1 MTSQSKFYKI
11 EGDTIDRT
19 HRTCPK
25 CGDGYYLG
33 EHYDRYVC
41 GKCHYTIFKRKG
53 NAPARTKGT
62 GKGRSPRRRVRS
74 QQ

>member
-11 EGDTIDRT
+11 EGDKIDRT

-25 CGDGYYLG
+25 CGDGFYLG

-41 GKCHYTIFKRKG
+41 GNCHYTIFKRKG
-53 NAPARTKGT
+53 ATATRTKGT
-62 GKGRSPRRRVRS
+62 GKRTPRKRVRS
-74 QQ
+74 APN

>member
-11 EGDTIDRT
+11 EGNTINRT
-19 HRTCPK
+19 HRSCPK

-53 NAPARTKGT
+53 PAAMRSK
-62 GKGRSPRRRVRS
+62 GKGSRSPRKRVRS
-74 QQ
+74 Q